1 MKCMAKHHL
10 GLDLS
15 GLAIDDVEK
24 ELMSDYPT
32 KATIENV
39 MEETIDVAE
48 GMKEATVVTPANP
61 IPNE

>member
-1 MKCMAKHHL
+1 MVKHDL

-15 GLAIDDVEK
+15 GLAVDDVEK